1 MDTKQDSGSVAS
13 MSSHQRRR
21 GGAAAAATAAPGPSR
36 VSHIH
41 RQRGGVACRCMD
53 SHEPHVHY
61 ESPVDLWIKSIV
73 VRGALQL
80 MLPAADA
87 GPGRAEAKG
96 AEAAAYES
104 KCGSAAAPEP
114 GALDTHTPF
123 YDLVLD
129 GAAEAER
136 LDDASLLSQIGNMFA
151 QLVGTRNKFNSYKW
165 RKFVMALHT
174 SLHGSEDASGCREAM
189 REAEEAYRCSVRQL
203 AESAPGVTQF
213 TNLVIAWAAKHL
225 RVATEHSGLG
235 PALAEVFRGVEI
247 VLGR

>member
-1 MDTKQDSGSVAS
+1 MEKKKLIFVA
-13 MSSHQRRR
+13 
-21 GGAAAAATAAPGPSR
+21 
-36 VSHIH
+36 V
-41 RQRGGVACRCMD
+41 
-53 SHEPHVHY
+53 HV
-61 ESPVDLWIKSIV
+61 LIIIV
-73 VRGALQL
+73 ENNFSKYKNVVFQL
-80 MLPAADA
+80 
-87 GPGRAEAKG
+87 
-96 AEAAAYES
+96 
-104 KCGSAAAPEP
+104 
-114 GALDTHTPF
+114 F
-123 YDLVLD
+123 
-129 GAAEAER
+129 
-136 LDDASLLSQIGNMFA
+136 
-151 QLVGTRNKFNSYKW
+151 RNNFFSYKW